1 MHGHRAFLAPVA
13 ILAAAA
19 AVAARAEAVE
29 TGQVVPEVTLRQIDG
44 GTAPLVDRTA
54 GATAVIFFKA
64 QQERSLDTLKIMA
77 RCQPQLAGRSVR
89 WVGVVPDDTSTA
101 DARGAVEAS
110 GMTLPVLVDEGD
122 TVYAKLGVR
131 MHPGIA
137 IVDRGRRLVAYEPFH
152 EVDYCGI
159 VVARLRRVL
168 GEISDAEVAKA
179 IAPPTSPLPGGDDR
193 SGVATRHVSFGKKLL
208 AAKAYAQAH
217 ENARKAMGIAP
228 SAAAW
233 TLEGQIFAAEGK
245 CVEALKAFDSALTL
259 DPKDADAADGKQ
271 GCKR

>member
-29 TGQVVPEVTLRQIDG
+29 TGQLVPEVTLRQFDG
-44 GTAPLVDRTA
+44 GAAPLVDRTA
-54 GATAVIFFKA
+54 GATAVVFFKTD
-64 QQERSLDTLKIMA
+64 QERSLETLKIMA
-77 RCQPQLAGRSVR
+77 RCQPQLAGKPVR
-89 WVGVVPDDTSTA
+89 WVGVVPGDTPA
-101 DARGAVEAS
+101 AAARGAVEAS
-110 GMTLPVLVDEGD
+110 GMKVPVLVDD
-122 TVYAKLGVR
+122 SDALYAKLGIR

-159 VVARLRRVL
+159 VVARIRRVL

-179 IAPPTSPLPGGDDR
+179 LAPATSQLPGGDDR
-193 SGVATRHVSFGKKLL
+193 SGVATRHVSFGRKLL

-217 ENARKAMGIAP
+217 ENARKAMAIAP
-228 SAAAW
+228 SPAAW

-245 CVEALKAFDSALTL
+245 CAEALKAFESALVL
-259 DPKDADAADGKQ
+259 DPKDAAAAQGKQ
-271 GCKR
+271 GCGR